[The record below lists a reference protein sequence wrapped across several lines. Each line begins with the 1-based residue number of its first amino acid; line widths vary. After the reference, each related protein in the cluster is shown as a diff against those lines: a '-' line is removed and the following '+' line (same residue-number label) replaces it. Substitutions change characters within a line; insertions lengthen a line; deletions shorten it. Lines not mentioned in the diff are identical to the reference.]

1 MGHRTGRESVRKTEE
16 ERVMKNQRVKVGI
29 IVVLCTFLICIAGCS
44 KEEKEQESPEQ
55 KTLTTVL
62 EMLFTVPDQKLQDAY
77 MEAKEKAEQEAAE
90 TTEPG
95 AHGVYDFE
103 ELLTKMYGSYFS
115 DQGIESIPYWIYT
128 NLNAYAADR
137 DVKVTFESVNI
148 QPEESS
154 DGNYYT
160 FTAALKYSIGGEE
173 AEYEQTGTAL
183 FEDGKIQNITFTDG
197 LMTEIENQL
206 FV

>member
-1 MGHRTGRESVRKTEE
+1 
-16 ERVMKNQRVKVGI
+16 MKNQRVKVGI

-62 EMLFTVPDQKLQDAY
+62 EMLFTVPDQKPQDAY

-103 ELLTKMYGSYFS
+103 KLLTKTSH
-115 DQGIESIPYWIYT
+115 T
-128 NLNAYAADR
+128 
-137 DVKVTFESVNI
+137 
-148 QPEESS
+148 
-154 DGNYYT
+154 
-160 FTAALKYSIGGEE
+160 
-173 AEYEQTGTAL
+173 
-183 FEDGKIQNITFTDG
+183 
-197 LMTEIENQL
+197 
-206 FV
+206 

>member
-1 MGHRTGRESVRKTEE
+1 MGHRTGREFVRKTEE
-16 ERVMKNQRVKVGI
+16 QGVMKNQRVKVGI

-103 ELLTKMYGSYFS
+103 KLLTKMYGSYFS

>member
-1 MGHRTGRESVRKTEE
+1 
-16 ERVMKNQRVKVGI
+16 MKNQKVKVGI

>member
-1 MGHRTGRESVRKTEE
+1 
-16 ERVMKNQRVKVGI
+16 
-29 IVVLCTFLICIAGCS
+29 
-44 KEEKEQESPEQ
+44 
-55 KTLTTVL
+55 
-62 EMLFTVPDQKLQDAY
+62 MLFTVPDQKLQDAY

-103 ELLTKMYGSYFS
+103 ELLTKMYSSYFS

>member
-1 MGHRTGRESVRKTEE
+1 MGHRTGREFVRKTEE

>member
-77 MEAKEKAEQEAAE
+77 M
-90 TTEPG
+90 
-95 AHGVYDFE
+95 
-103 ELLTKMYGSYFS
+103 
-115 DQGIESIPYWIYT
+115 
-128 NLNAYAADR
+128 
-137 DVKVTFESVNI
+137 
-148 QPEESS
+148 
-154 DGNYYT
+154 
-160 FTAALKYSIGGEE
+160 
-173 AEYEQTGTAL
+173 
-183 FEDGKIQNITFTDG
+183 
-197 LMTEIENQL
+197 
-206 FV
+206 

>member
-1 MGHRTGRESVRKTEE
+1 
-16 ERVMKNQRVKVGI
+16 MKNQRVKVGI

-160 FTAALKYSIGGEE
+160 FAAALKYSIGGEE

>member
-1 MGHRTGRESVRKTEE
+1 
-16 ERVMKNQRVKVGI
+16 MKNQRVKVGI
-29 IVVLCTFLICIAGCS
+29 IVVLCTFLTCIAGCT

>member
-1 MGHRTGRESVRKTEE
+1 
-16 ERVMKNQRVKVGI
+16 MKNQRVKVGI

-128 NLNAYAADR
+128 NLNAYASDR